1 LNARDLR
8 FLNFQSRNSLIINEL
23 QSPKI
28 HLMTYKELLYKMAQ
42 LGMLTLSNDKD
53 GRGLFWVGMDNM
65 DALEKEFDW
74 VDFKHC
80 PDIKEKEHWR
90 PLPYTDKQGRKMEKH
105 TNYEYSQPLFSQ
117 ARREN
122 S

>member
-1 LNARDLR
+1 MNARDLR

-28 HLMTYKELLYKMAQ
+28 HLMTYKELLFKMAQ
-42 LGMLTLSNDKD
+42 VGMLTLSSDKD

-74 VDFKHC
+74 KDFESVHV
-80 PDIKEKEHWR
+80 KEKE
-90 PLPYTDKQGRKMEKH
+90 YYIDKQGRKMEKH
-105 TNYEYSQPLFSQ
+105 TNYEYVQPLFS
-117 ARREN
+117 EKN
-122 S
+122 P

>member
-1 LNARDLR
+1 MNARDLR

-23 QSPKI
+23 QSPKT

-65 DALEKEFDW
+65 NALEKEFDW
-74 VDFKHC
+74 KDFESIHV
-80 PDIKEKEHWR
+80 KEKE
-90 PLPYTDKQGRKMEKH
+90 YYIDKQGRKMEKH
-105 TNYEYSQPLFSQ
+105 TNYEYVQPLFS
-117 ARREN
+117 EKN
-122 S
+122 P